1 MTSTVIRRTG
11 TASEPATHA
20 GTVVIIGGGASG
32 VLAACALIRC
42 PDHRIVLI
50 EPGATPGPG
59 VAYGTARPWHLLNSR
74 AAAMS
79 ADPGDPQHL
88 LRWSHARGLP
98 LDPADFLPR
107 AHYGAYLA
115 DRFTHALGSG
125 RLDHRRATATAVRPY
140 GDGHLVL
147 DDTGAATYADHVV
160 LALGNPPPHRPAGI
174 SDAASD
180 SGAYIGDPWAPGA
193 LDAVPRDQPVLLLGA
208 GLTAIDVALTLSERE
223 RASEPGCE
231 RASEPGC
238 ERASEPGC
246 ERGRRTPLD
255 LISRRGLL
263 PLAHPDRP
271 PAPIDLDLPASR
283 DLAPLLRA
291 VRAAVAAGADWTA
304 VVDAVRCRA
313 DDLWTGLDHAAQDRF
328 LRHCQRL
335 WEIHRHRMAPAVAA
349 RVDRLR
355 RDGDLRVRAGRI
367 SSVEPDPAG
376 GLTVTIN
383 GETPRWYATVVAC
396 TGPAPAPVTPG
407 PLLGVLLDEGLL
419 RPGPHRLGL
428 DADEDGRA
436 GPGLWL
442 IGPLRRGH
450 LWETTAIP
458 EIRRQADQLATAV
471 NASRARSAPTTV

>member
-1 MTSTVIRRTG
+1 MTSTVIRRSG
-11 TASEPATHA
+11 TASDPATHA
-20 GTVVIIGGGASG
+20 GTVVIIGGGAGG
-32 VLAACALIRC
+32 VLAACALMRC
-42 PDHRIVLI
+42 PDYRVILI
-50 EPGATPGPG
+50 GPGTTPGPG

-79 ADPGDPQHL
+79 ADPGDPRDL
-88 LRWSHARGLP
+88 LRWSHARGRP

-107 AHYGAYLA
+107 ADYGAYLA

-147 DDTGAATYADHVV
+147 DDTGTATYADHVV
-160 LALGNPPPHRPAGI
+160 LALGNPPPHRLPGI
-174 SDAASD
+174 SDAAHD
-180 SGAYIGDPWAPGA
+180 SGAYIADPWAPGA
-193 LDAVPRDQPVLLLGA
+193 LDAVPHDQPVLLLGA
-208 GLTAIDVALTLSERE
+208 GLTAVDVALTLTER
-223 RASEPGCE
+223 G
-231 RASEPGC
+231 
-238 ERASEPGC
+238 
-246 ERGRRTPLD
+246 RGRRTPLD

-271 PAPIDLDLPASR
+271 PAPLDLDLPASS

-313 DDLWTGLDHAAQDRF
+313 DDLWTGLGHPAQDRF

-367 SSVEPDPAG
+367 SSVEPRPAG

-383 GETPRWYATVVAC
+383 GETPQRYATVVAC
-396 TGPAPAPVTPG
+396 TGPAPAFASPG
-407 PLLGVLLDEGLL
+407 PLLGALLGEGLL
-419 RPGPHRLGL
+419 RPGPHRLGV
-428 DADEDGRA
+428 DTDPDGRA
-436 GPGLWL
+436 GPGLWV

-458 EIRRQADQLATAV
+458 EIRGQAERLATAV
-471 NASRARSAPTTV
+471 NASRVRPAPTTV